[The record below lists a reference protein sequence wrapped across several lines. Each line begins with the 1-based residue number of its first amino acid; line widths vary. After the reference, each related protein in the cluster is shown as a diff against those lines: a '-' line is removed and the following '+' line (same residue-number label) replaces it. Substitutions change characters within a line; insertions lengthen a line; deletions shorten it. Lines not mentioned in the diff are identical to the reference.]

1 MPDSIMQDRLNW
13 RLTVKKMK
21 KKLRARFQSE
31 TEIEI
36 FTKSEDWDKY
46 AEWLETLNV
55 KEINTGLAQEND
67 LMRKSMEKAKDIL
80 EKAIEGVPYTKGI

>member
-1 MPDSIMQDRLNW
+1 
-13 RLTVKKMK
+13 MK
-21 KKLRARFQSE
+21 KIREKLRARFQSE